1 MGNHEELDSIVKRF
15 LLVLGVIIVVGAVMV
30 LSSSYLY
37 SREVHS
43 SASYIFFKQMIF
55 LSIGV
60 LGAIIMYR
68 MKFLFWKKLVFGG
81 HAAVVVMMILTL
93 IPGVSHSVNGA
104 SRWINLGFMGL
115 QPGEML
121 KFSTLLFSI
130 NYFDS
135 FMTMEKNEKISKTLW
150 LLSPLGI
157 LILQPDFGTFSICCL
172 IMAFTC
178 FLSNFPRKFFY
189 GAIPVGL
196 AVGAMVLVSQPYRVR
211 RLFAFL
217 DPWKN
222 PRGSGFQI
230 IQSLFGFANGG
241 IVGEGLGNS
250 NEKLFYLPEAHNDF
264 IFSVIGEELGFL
276 GVIVLVA
283 LFLVFVYQ
291 GLKIAT
297 KIDDRYGAM
306 VVSAITYTI
315 GLQAFLNMGVVLGL
329 LPTKGLN
336 LPFVSYGG
344 TSLIMNCVG
353 VGIILSVFRYQQR
366 INAPHSQNFEN
377 FTTDNTSYYNGQRF
391 GQQSSFR
398 QSQSFSRETHQ
409 ESSNEEQQNFPGF

>member
-1 MGNHEELDSIVKRF
+1 MGNHEELDTIVKRF
-15 LLVLGVIIVVGAVMV
+15 LIVLGVIIVIGAVMV

-43 SASYIFFKQMIF
+43 SAAHIFFKQMVY
-55 LSIGV
+55 LMIGIV
-60 LGAIIMYR
+60 GAFIMYR
-68 MKFLFWKKLVFGG
+68 MKFKFWQKLAYGG
-81 HAAVVVMMILTL
+81 HVAIAIMMVLTL
-93 IPGVSHSVNGA
+93 IPGIQHSVNGA

-130 NYFDS
+130 QYFDTFNS
-135 FMTMEKNEKISKTLW
+135 MTKNEKISKGLW
-150 LLSPLGI
+150 LLAPLGI
-157 LILQPDFGTFSICCL
+157 LVLQPDFGTFSICCL
-172 IMAFTC
+172 VMAFTC
-178 FLSNFPRKFFY
+178 FLSNFPRKIFY

-196 AVGAMVLVSQPYRVR
+196 AIGAMILVSQPYRVR

-276 GVIVLVA
+276 GVIVLVG
-283 LFLVFVYQ
+283 LFITFVYQ
-291 GLKIAT
+291 GMKIAT
-297 KIDDRYGAM
+297 KVEDRYGAM
-306 VVSAITYTI
+306 VVSAVTYTI

-344 TSLIMNCVG
+344 TSLIMNCVA
-353 VGIILSVFRYQQR
+353 VGIILSVYRYQQR
-366 INAPHSQNFEN
+366 LNAPRTGGFEN
-377 FTTDNTSYYNGQRF
+377 FTSEGTSYYNGQRF
-391 GQQSSFR
+391 GQQSSFS
-398 QSQSFSRETHQ
+398 QSQGFNRDPGS
-409 ESSNEEQQNFPGF
+409 EEQQNFPGF

>member
-1 MGNHEELDSIVKRF
+1 MGNHEELESIVKRLLIF
-15 LLVLGVIIVVGAVMV
+15 LGIIIVIGAVMV

-43 SASYIFFKQMIF
+43 SASYIFTKQMIF
-55 LSIGV
+55 LLIGV
-60 LGAIIMYR
+60 TGAFIMYR
-68 MKFLFWKKLVFGG
+68 MKFLFWKKLTFGV
-81 HAAVVVMMILTL
+81 HAAVAIIMVLTL
-93 IPGVSHSVNGA
+93 IPGLSHSVNGA
-104 SRWINLGFMGL
+104 SRWINIGLMGL

-130 NYFDS
+130 QYFDS
-135 FMTMEKNEKISKTLW
+135 FTSMEKNEKISKGLW
-150 LLSPLGI
+150 LLAPLGI
-157 LILQPDFGTFSICCL
+157 LVLQPDFGTFSICCL
-172 IMAFTC
+172 VMAFTC
-178 FLSNFPRKFFY
+178 FMSNFPRKIFY
-189 GAIPVGL
+189 GAIPVGMTL
-196 AVGAMVLVSQPYRVR
+196 GAMILVSQPYRVR

-283 LFLVFVYQ
+283 LFLGFVYQ
-291 GLKIAT
+291 GLKVAT

-306 VVSAITYTI
+306 VVSAVTYTI

-353 VGIILSVFRYQQR
+353 VGIILSVYRYQQR
-366 INAPHSQNFEN
+366 LNAPHTQGFEN
-377 FTTDNTSYYNGQRF
+377 FTSDNGSYYNGQRF
-391 GQQSSFR
+391 GQQSSFN
-398 QSQSFSRETHQ
+398 QSQSFNRESGT
-409 ESSNEEQQNFPGF
+409 EEQQNFPGF

>member
-15 LLVLGVIIVVGAVMV
+15 LIVLGVIIVIGAVMV

-43 SASYIFFKQMIF
+43 SAAYIFLKQMIY
-55 LSIGV
+55 LMIGFI
-60 LGAIIMYR
+60 GAFIMYR
-68 MKFLFWKKLVFGG
+68 MKFKFWQKLTFVG
-81 HAAVVVMMILTL
+81 HASIALMMILTL
-93 IPGVSHSVNGA
+93 IPGIQHSVNGA

-130 NYFDS
+130 QYFDS
-135 FMTMEKNEKISKTLW
+135 FTTMHKNEKISKGLW
-150 LLSPLGI
+150 LLAPLGI
-157 LILQPDFGTFSICCL
+157 LVIQPDFGTFSICCL
-172 IMAFTC
+172 VMAFTC
-178 FLSNFPRKFFY
+178 FLSNFPRKIFY

-196 AVGAMVLVSQPYRVR
+196 ALGAMILVSQPYRVR

-276 GVIVLVA
+276 GVVVLVG
-283 LFLVFVYQ
+283 LFITFVYQ
-291 GLKIAT
+291 GMKIAT
-297 KIDDRYGAM
+297 KIEDRYGAM
-306 VVSAITYTI
+306 VVSAVTYTI

-353 VGIILSVFRYQQR
+353 VGIILSVYCYQQR
-366 INAPHSQNFEN
+366 LNAPHTSGFEN
-377 FTTDNTSYYNGQRF
+377 FTSDHSSYYNGQRF
-391 GQQSSFR
+391 GQQRSFSE
-398 QSQSFSRETHQ
+398 SQSFTRD
-409 ESSNEEQQNFPGF
+409 SNSEEQQNFPGF